1 MQPAYGKGKCSRNS
15 DQYSEANSHCQCEKN
30 LPTEQAQAVAMSSR
44 PTASDFA
51 SLGDNTVEQDEAH
64 HAAYVREQ
72 YPKNYANHDDQR
84 DQAGKQCGINAGQS
98 GSEGTMSLS
107 GAGWNLEIATITSSG
122 TEFPG

>member
-1 MQPAYGKGKCSRNS
+1 MA
-15 DQYSEANSHCQCEKN
+15 A
-30 LPTEQAQAVAMSSR
+30 R
-44 PTASDFA
+44 PTAPDFA
-51 SLGDNTVEQDEAH
+51 SFCDHAIEEYEAH
-64 HAAYVREQ
+64 HATDVNEQ